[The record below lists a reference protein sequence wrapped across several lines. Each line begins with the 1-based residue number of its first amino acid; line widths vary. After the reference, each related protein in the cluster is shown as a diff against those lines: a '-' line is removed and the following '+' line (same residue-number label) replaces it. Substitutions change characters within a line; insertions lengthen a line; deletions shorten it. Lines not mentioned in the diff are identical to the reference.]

1 MIQTMQQKRAA
12 FALKRVKDDLE
23 KVDKKEYKSH
33 AAQLPFMIH
42 ANGLGQAAAFYL
54 SKSKDNKEGKENVHK
69 RLYVLLSDWL
79 TDKDKEF
86 LDKLNFF
93 PQKDLL
99 EGITQ
104 TDMHTYL
111 AAQAEAMKL
120 MEWVKSFAAAYA
132 E

>member
-1 MIQTMQQKRAA
+1 MMQTMQQKRAA

-42 ANGLGQAAAFYL
+42 ANGLGQAAAFYY
-54 SKSKDNKEGKENVHK
+54 SKGQGVHR
-69 RLYVLLSDWL
+69 RLYNLLSNWL
-79 TDKDKEF
+79 TNEETGVF
-86 LDKLNFF
+86 A
-93 PQKDLL
+93 PGDLL
-99 EGITQ
+99 ECITQ
-104 TDMHTYL
+104 ANMDTYL